1 MSTRTRKKSRK
12 SRKSCKYGKLKR
24 SVRTKSGSKRRC
36 KKKPSKRK
44 KSKKRKGRGKS
55 KKRSGKRRKS
65 KKRRSKKRRKYKVDD
80 YMSDGS
86 VDGYF
91 DSDEEWENRDWET
104 LEPLVT
110 GSRCKRNCVGDI
122 DMITLEPIRLEDNA
136 VRLDRKCYSENSI
149 RQALRIDPRVPHS
162 RKRFTEYNLNR
173 ILNRSN
179 DNECL

>member
-12 SRKSCKYGKLKR
+12 YGKLKR
-24 SVRTKSGSKRRC
+24 SIRTKSGYKKKKSKRN
-36 KKKPSKRK
+36 

-55 KKRSGKRRKS
+55 KRRNKRKSKKRKKS

-149 RQALRIDPRVPHS
+149 RQALRVDPRIPHN

-173 ILNRSN
+173 VLNRSN